1 MPILGNVPTQ
11 PVFAP
16 EIRVASILI
25 VDDEDANVRLLA
37 RILARAG
44 FDNVRTTTR
53 SGDVMRLFE
62 EARPDLIVLDIRMP
76 EPDGFG
82 VLGQL
87 RERVSS
93 IDYLPVLA
101 ITGDAS
107 PETRQRVLMAG
118 AKDFLEKPFETSEV
132 LVRVENL
139 LTTRVLHRSLQE
151 QNADLEARVR
161 ERTAQL
167 EAALSAAEA
176 ASRAKSRFL
185 ATMSH
190 ELRTPL
196 NAVIGFSRHLQKNK
210 GGNLLPQDLDYL
222 QRISDNGTH
231 LLDVINDILD
241 LSRIEAGRMLVERQ
255 AVALDA
261 IIPETLDQVGA
272 AAARTAEDPVAVR
285 ATIPAGLEPVL
296 TDESKLRRVLT
307 NLIAN
312 ATKFTER
319 GFVHVVVRGDAAGK
333 PLRVDV
339 IDSGIGI
346 PAERLD
352 AIFDRFEQADNST
365 QRRFG
370 GTGLGLA
377 ISRTLCDLL
386 GFRLSVVS
394 EPGAGSSFS
403 ILLDSTA
410 SPPSSYAAVAGE
422 CGAPPRLRAVR

>member
-1 MPILGNVPTQ
+1 VPTQ

-16 EIRVASILI
+16 ELRVASVLI
-25 VDDEDANVRLLA
+25 VDDEEANVRLLA

-44 FDNVRTTTR
+44 FENVRWTTKPC
-53 SGDVMRLFE
+53 DVMRLFDE
-62 EARPDLIVLDIRMP
+62 GRPDLIVLDIHMP
-76 EPDGFG
+76 ELDGFG
-82 VLGQL
+82 VLAQL
-87 RERVSS
+87 RERVAST
-93 IDYLPVLA
+93 DYLPVLA

-118 AKDFLEKPFETSEV
+118 AKDFLEKPLETSEV

-139 LTTRVLHRSLQE
+139 LTTRVLHRSLQA
-151 QNADLEARVR
+151 QNCLLEERVR

-167 EAALSAAEA
+167 ELALSAAEA
-176 ASRAKSRFL
+176 ASRAKSQFL

-210 GGNLLPQDLDYL
+210 GGNLRPQDLDYL

-241 LSRIEAGRMLVERQ
+241 LSRIEAGKMIVEHKQ
-255 AVALDA
+255 VDLAPVVS
-261 IIPETLDQVGA
+261 ETLDQVA
-272 AAARTAEDPVAVR
+272 AASARGGSRVPSRSTL
-285 ATIPAGLEPVL
+285 PAGMRPVM

-307 NLIAN
+307 NLVGN

-319 GFVHVVVRGDAAGK
+319 GFVHVAVRADSDGK
-333 PLRVDV
+333 PLRIDV
-339 IDSGIGI
+339 IDTGIGI
-346 PAERLD
+346 PSERLG

-377 ISRTLCDLL
+377 ISRTLCELL
-386 GFRLSVVS
+386 GFRLTVVS
-394 EPGAGSSFS
+394 EPNAGSAFS
-403 ILLDSTA
+403 VLLDA
-410 SPPSSYAAVAGE
+410 AAVPPASYAEVAID
-422 CGAPPRLRAVR
+422 PPGSPQLSAVR

>member
-1 MPILGNVPTQ
+1 MPTQ

-16 EIRVASILI
+16 ELRVAPILI
-25 VDDEDANVRLLA
+25 VDDEEGNVRLLA

-44 FDNVRTTTR
+44 FENVRTTTR

-76 EPDGFG
+76 ELDGFG
-82 VLGQL
+82 VLAQL
-87 RERVSS
+87 RERLSS
-93 IDYLPVLA
+93 TDYLPVLA

-107 PETRQRVLMAG
+107 AETRQRVLMAG

-139 LTTRVLHRSLQE
+139 LTTRVLHRSLQA
-151 QNADLEARVR
+151 QNSDLEERVR

-176 ASRAKSRFL
+176 ASRAKSQFL

-210 GGNLLPQDLDYL
+210 GGNLQAQDLEYL

-241 LSRIEAGRMLVERQ
+241 LSRIEAGRMLVDRQ

-261 IIPETLDQVGA
+261 IIPETLEQVGA
-272 AAARTAEDPVAVR
+272 ASARTGAPVVAR
-285 ATIPAGLEPVL
+285 ATIPAGLAPVF

-319 GFVHVVVRGDAAGK
+319 GFVHVVVRGDAAGR
-333 PLRVDV
+333 PSRIDV
-339 IDSGIGI
+339 VDSGIGI
-346 PAERLD
+346 PAERLG

-377 ISRTLCDLL
+377 ISRTLCELL
-386 GFRLSVVS
+386 GFRLTVVS
-394 EPGAGSSFS
+394 EPSAGSSFS
-403 ILLDSTA
+403 VLLDATA
-410 SPPSSYAAVAGE
+410 SPPASYAEVAGE
-422 CGAPPRLRAVR
+422 CTGRPLLRAVR

>member
-1 MPILGNVPTQ
+1 MPTQ

-16 EIRVASILI
+16 ELRAASILI
-25 VDDEDANVRLLA
+25 VDDEEANVRLLA

-44 FDNVRTTTR
+44 FENVRTTTA
-53 SGDVMRLFE
+53 SGDVMRLFDE
-62 EARPDLIVLDIRMP
+62 TRPDLIVLDIRMP
-76 EPDGFG
+76 ELDGFG
-82 VLGQL
+82 VLAQL

-93 IDYLPVLA
+93 TDYLPVLA
-101 ITGDAS
+101 ITGDAAS
-107 PETRQRVLMAG
+107 ETRQRVLMSG

-139 LTTRVLHRSLQE
+139 LTTRMLHRSLQT
-151 QNADLEARVR
+151 QNNLLEERVR

-167 EAALSAAEA
+167 EMALSAAEA
-176 ASRAKSRFL
+176 ASRAKSQFL

-210 GGNLLPQDLDYL
+210 AGNLQPQDLDFL

-241 LSRIEAGRMLVERQ
+241 LSRIEAGRMLVEH
-255 AVALDA
+255 V
-261 IIPETLDQVGA
+261 
-272 AAARTAEDPVAVR
+272 PVAVDR
-285 ATIPAGLEPVL
+285 VIAETLEQVAAASGAEVRVPLRSTIPAGLKPLL
-296 TDESKLRRVLT
+296 TDESKLRRILS
-307 NLIAN
+307 NLVGN

-319 GFVHVVVRGDAAGK
+319 GFVHVAARADETGK
-333 PLRVDV
+333 PLRIDV
-339 IDSGIGI
+339 IDTGIGI
-346 PAERLD
+346 PAERLG

-377 ISRTLCDLL
+377 ISRTLCELL
-386 GFRLSVVS
+386 GFRLTVVS
-394 EPGAGSSFS
+394 EPNAGSAFS
-403 ILLDSTA
+403 VLVDA
-410 SPPSSYAAVAGE
+410 AAAPPSSYAEAAME
-422 CGAPPRLRAVR
+422 EPAAPRLSAVR

>member
-1 MPILGNVPTQ
+1 VPTQ

-16 EIRVASILI
+16 ELRAASILI
-25 VDDEDANVRLLA
+25 VDDEEANVRLLA

-44 FDNVRTTTR
+44 FENVRTTTR
-53 SGDVMRLFE
+53 SGDVMRLFD
-62 EARPDLIVLDIRMP
+62 EARPDLIVLDVRMP
-76 EPDGFG
+76 ELDGFG
-82 VLGQL
+82 VLAQL

-93 IDYLPVLA
+93 TDYLPVLA

-107 PETRQRVLMAG
+107 SETRQRVLMAG

-139 LTTRVLHRSLQE
+139 LTTRVLHRSLQA
-151 QNADLEARVR
+151 QNSLLEERVR

-167 EAALSAAEA
+167 EMALAAAET
-176 ASRAKSRFL
+176 ASRAKSQFL

-210 GGNLLPQDLDYL
+210 GDNLRPQDLDYL

-241 LSRIEAGRMLVERQ
+241 LSRIEAGKMVVERTS
-255 AVALDA
+255 VVLHT
-261 IIPETLDQVGA
+261 IITETLEQVA
-272 AAARTAEDPVAVR
+272 AASPRAGARVPVH
-285 ATIPAGLEPVL
+285 ATLPTGVQPVF

-307 NLIAN
+307 NLVDN
-312 ATKFTER
+312 AAKFTER
-319 GFVHVVVRGDAAGK
+319 GFVHVAVRADGTGK

-339 IDSGIGI
+339 IDTGIGI
-346 PAERLD
+346 PTERLG

-377 ISRTLCDLL
+377 ISRTLCELL
-386 GFRLSVVS
+386 GFRLTVVS
-394 EPGAGSSFS
+394 EPNAGSAFS
-403 ILLDSTA
+403 VLLDVTAASPASYAEVAADQSTA
-410 SPPSSYAAVAGE
+410 SLLSAA
-422 CGAPPRLRAVR
+422 R

>member
-1 MPILGNVPTQ
+1 MTSGRPILLVVPTQ

-16 EIRVASILI
+16 ELRVASILI
-25 VDDEDANVRLLA
+25 VDDEEANVRLLA

-44 FDNVRTTTR
+44 FENVRTTTR
-53 SGDVMRLFE
+53 SGDVMRLFGE
-62 EARPDLIVLDIRMP
+62 ERPDLIVLDIRMP

-82 VLGQL
+82 VLAQL

-93 IDYLPVLA
+93 TDYLPVLA

-107 PETRQRVLMAG
+107 SETRQRVLMAG

-139 LTTRVLHRSLQE
+139 LTTRVLHRSLQA
-151 QNADLEARVR
+151 QNSDLEARVR
-161 ERTAQL
+161 ERTVEL
-167 EAALSAAEA
+167 ETALSAAEA
-176 ASRAKSRFL
+176 ASRAKSQFL

-210 GGNLLPQDLDYL
+210 AGNLLPQDLDFL

-241 LSRIEAGRMLVERQ
+241 LSRIESGRMLVDRQ
-255 AVALDA
+255 PVVLDT
-261 IIPETLDQVGA
+261 IITETLEQA
-272 AAARTAEDPVAVR
+272 AAAAAPTAPDVVTG
-285 ATIPAGLEPVL
+285 ATIPAGLKPL
-296 TDESKLRRVLT
+296 FTDESKLRRVLT
-307 NLIAN
+307 NLIGN

-319 GFVHVVVRGDAAGK
+319 GFVQVVVRSDDTGHA
-333 PLRVDV
+333 LRIDV
-339 IDSGIGI
+339 VDSGIGI
-346 PAERLD
+346 PAERLG

-377 ISRTLCDLL
+377 ISRTLSELL
-386 GFRLSVVS
+386 GFRLAVVS
-394 EPGAGSSFS
+394 ELGAGSAFS
-403 ILLDSTA
+403 ILLDPA
-410 SPPSSYAAVAGE
+410 ISPPASYAEVAGDS
-422 CGAPPRLRAVR
+422 AVRHC

>member
-1 MPILGNVPTQ
+1 VPTQ

-16 EIRVASILI
+16 ELRVAAILI
-25 VDDEDANVRLLA
+25 VDDEEANVRLLA
-37 RILARAG
+37 RMLARAG
-44 FDNVRTTTR
+44 FENVRTTTR
-53 SGDVMRLFE
+53 PGEVMQLFDQT
-62 EARPDLIVLDIRMP
+62 RPDLIVLDIRMP
-76 EPDGFG
+76 ELDGFG
-82 VLGQL
+82 VLAQL

-93 IDYLPVLA
+93 TDYLPVLA

-139 LTTRVLHRSLQE
+139 LTTRVLHRSLQA
-151 QNADLEARVR
+151 QNSLLEERVR

-167 EAALSAAEA
+167 EMALSAAEA
-176 ASRAKSRFL
+176 ASRAKSQFL

-210 GGNLLPQDLDYL
+210 SGNLLPQDLEFL
-222 QRISDNGTH
+222 ERISDNGTH

-241 LSRIEAGRMLVERQ
+241 LSRIEAGKMDVEQ
-255 AVALDA
+255 TSVALG
-261 IIPETLDQVGA
+261 PVVSETLDQVA
-272 AAARTAEDPVAVR
+272 AASARGR
-285 ATIPAGLEPVL
+285 ARVSSRMTLPADIQPIV
-296 TDESKLRRVLT
+296 TDEPKLRRVLT
-307 NLIAN
+307 NLVAN

-319 GFVHVVVRGDAAGK
+319 GSVRVAVRADSTGK
-333 PLRVDV
+333 PLRIDV
-339 IDSGIGI
+339 IDTGIGI
-346 PAERLD
+346 PAERLR

-377 ISRTLCDLL
+377 ISRTLCELL
-386 GFRLSVVS
+386 GFRLTVVS
-394 EPGAGSSFS
+394 EENVGSAFS
-403 ILLDSTA
+403 VILDATA
-410 SPPSSYAAVAGE
+410 
-422 CGAPPRLRAVR
+422 APPATYAEVATDQPPTTLLSAVQ